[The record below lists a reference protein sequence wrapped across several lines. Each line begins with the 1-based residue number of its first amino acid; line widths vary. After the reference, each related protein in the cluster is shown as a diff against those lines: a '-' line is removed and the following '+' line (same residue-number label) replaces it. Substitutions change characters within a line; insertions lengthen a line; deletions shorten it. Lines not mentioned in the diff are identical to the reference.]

1 VTTIDLSIVS
11 PCYNEHANLPRL
23 HAELTRVLS
32 AMDISY
38 EIILVENGSADE
50 SMPFLAELAASDS
63 HVKIVQLSRNFT
75 YQGGIAA
82 GMEHASGE
90 RLITIDADLQDP
102 VDLIPELYRVSIE
115 DEYDIVYGVRRSRKE
130 GMLRQVGYR
139 MFYRVMRA
147 ITPFDVPLDAGDFAL
162 VTRRVLNVLRALP
175 ERDRFLRGLRA
186 WTGFRS
192 TGVPYDRQ
200 ARKAGESK
208 FPFSAMILLAFRGLF
223 SFSFMP
229 IRLLFTLGVAILALV
244 IPLIIGYA
252 VWRIVEP
259 SAWPPGIATL
269 VILLFTQIGLTMLGI
284 GLIGEY
290 LSIIFIEVKN
300 RPTYVVRSL
309 INLEEQEVEGR
320 DDERRPRP

>member
-1 VTTIDLSIVS
+1 
-11 PCYNEHANLPRL
+11 
-23 HAELTRVLS
+23 
-32 AMDISY
+32 
-38 EIILVENGSADE
+38 
-50 SMPFLAELAASDS
+50 
-63 HVKIVQLSRNFT
+63 
-75 YQGGIAA
+75 
-82 GMEHASGE
+82 
-90 RLITIDADLQDP
+90 
-102 VDLIPELYRVSIE
+102 
-115 DEYDIVYGVRRSRKE
+115 
-130 GMLRQVGYR
+130 
-139 MFYRVMRA
+139 
-147 ITPFDVPLDAGDFAL
+147 
-162 VTRRVLNVLRALP
+162 
-175 ERDRFLRGLRA
+175 
-186 WTGFRS
+186 
-192 TGVPYDRQ
+192 
-200 ARKAGESK
+200 
-208 FPFSAMILLAFRGLF
+208 LLAFRGLF